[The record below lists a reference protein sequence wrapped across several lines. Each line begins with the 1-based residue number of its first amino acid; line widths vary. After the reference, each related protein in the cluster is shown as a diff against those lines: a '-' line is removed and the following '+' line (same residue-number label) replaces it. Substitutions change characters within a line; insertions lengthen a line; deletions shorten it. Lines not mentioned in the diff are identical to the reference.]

1 MKKWKNVKHAKNHD
15 TTSLEEK
22 PLKPHRTTNL
32 KVKKDQNQEFA
43 TQLVALPIC
52 MADPFQAAKISIMAM
67 FETSV
72 PWLGN
77 IILMFL
83 R

>member
-1 MKKWKNVKHAKNHD
+1 MLSQAKNKLIKMGKRLQIAK
-15 TTSLEEK
+15 TKNFSSIRNPTCCF
-22 PLKPHRTTNL
+22 TNYH
-32 KVKKDQNQEFA
+32 FA
-43 TQLVALPIC
+43 WR
-52 MADPFQAAKISIMAM
+52 DPFQAAKISIIAM

>member
-1 MKKWKNVKHAKNHD
+1 MLSQAKNKLIKLGE
-15 TTSLEEK
+15 TT
-22 PLKPHRTTNL
+22 
-32 KVKKDQNQEFA
+32 DY
-43 TQLVALPIC
+43 QLPFCL
-52 MADPFQAAKISIMAM
+52 ADPFQAAKIFIIAM